1 MDITSKG
8 QALEFLKELEQTL
21 NKKLPGRTEMELR
34 IRRTVAAAKTDD
46 NQTHLRGPEA
56 AFLNG
61 QAIPILFDML
71 QAGGLSMGQA
81 RRALLNENHRT
92 MPEFSCQSP
101 VRWEQHPFRKILRGS
116 TRDIY
121 QGWTN
126 LDKGHGLA
134 QSCPD
139 FSLRDPF
146 PHSILFEGKYFP
158 RGSLEFAQ
166 RQLVELIYQAFFYRG
181 LPGLAA
187 SKRLRHPEW
196 SYDYACLLAYD
207 ASPTGTLSSAWKG
220 LDARTQRSFWAGA
233 NVYVMI
239 LQGST

>member
-1 MDITSKG
+1 MDITNKD
-8 QALEFLKELEQTL
+8 QALEFLKKLEQTL

-34 IRRTVAAAKTDD
+34 IRQTVAAAKTDD
-46 NQTHLRGPEA
+46 KQAHLRGPEA

-71 QAGGLSMGQA
+71 QAGGLSIEQA
-81 RRALLNENHRT
+81 RRALLNESHRT

-101 VRWEQHPFRKILRGS
+101 VRWEQHPFRKLLGGNTS
-116 TRDIY
+116 DIY

-126 LDKGHGLA
+126 LDKGCGLA
-134 QSCPD
+134 QNCPD

-158 RGSLEFAQ
+158 RGSLKFAQ
-166 RQLVELIYQAFFYRG
+166 RQLVELIYQAVFYRG

-187 SKRLRHPEW
+187 SKRLKHPEW

-207 ASPTGTLSSAWKG
+207 ASSEGTLSSAWTG
-220 LDARTQRSFWAGA
+220 LSARTQRSFWEGA

-239 LQGST
+239 RHGST